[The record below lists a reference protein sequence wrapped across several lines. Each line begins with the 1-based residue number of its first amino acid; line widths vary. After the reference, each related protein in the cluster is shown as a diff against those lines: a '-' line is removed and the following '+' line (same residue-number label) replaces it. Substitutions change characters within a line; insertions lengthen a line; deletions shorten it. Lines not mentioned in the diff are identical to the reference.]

1 MRITTER
8 KDRLSRETLAPSRTR
23 VYNSLI
29 VLARWS
35 PMISSRVSNSRRLP
49 GIFLPSSNHIKLCH
63 QLGDRCC
70 RWKISRRRLCVCLYS
85 RLNKLRKF
93 MQLIAMKEGSSVN
106 MTPYNSRCLSRWL
119 TRIVM
124 TEWYRWVIRILDAWH
139 HLSWAWLQEGL
150 VLSKS
155 WQTSMS
161 VETLSVIK
169 ACSLLHQISCTR
181 LLP

>member
-8 KDRLSRETLAPSRTR
+8 KDRLYRETSARSRTR

-29 VLARWS
+29 VPARWF
-35 PMISSRVSNSRRLP
+35 PMTSFSLSNSRRLP
-49 GIFLPSSNHIKLCH
+49 GIFQRSSNHIKLCH

-106 MTPYNSRCLSRWL
+106 MTLFSSRCLSRWL
-119 TRIVM
+119 TRIAM
-124 TEWYRWVIRILDAWH
+124 TEWYRWVIRILDVWH

-155 WQTSMS
+155 WPISMS
-161 VETLSVIK
+161 VETLLVIR
-169 ACSLLHQISCTR
+169 ASSL
-181 LLP
+181 